1 MGKDGCFGPA
11 AHLYHQNPPTGWIDW
26 EGTLKPRA
34 FDTTKFADAVD
45 CPWQARLL
53 LGNAHVKY
61 RHLLLTAAMDHLVR
75 NGDGDELMFVHDGDG
90 GLFGAFGHL
99 SYAAGDYLL
108 LARGTMWR
116 LEPARPGRGLPMQA

>member
-75 NGDGDELMFVHDGDG
+75 NGDGDEQMPVFDMRSEEHTSELQSLMRN
-90 GLFGAFGHL
+90 
-99 SYAAGDYLL
+99 SYAVVCLKQKKNQQ
-108 LARGTMWR
+108 R
-116 LEPARPGRGLPMQA
+116 EV

>member
-75 NGDGDELMFVHDGDG
+75 NGDGDELLFVHDGDG
-90 GLFGAFGHL
+90 ELFCDFGHL
-99 SYAAGDYLL
+99 SRSEERRVGKECVSTCRSRWSPYH
-108 LARGTMWR
+108 
-116 LEPARPGRGLPMQA
+116 